1 MRSDSQFRSMASVV
15 LTANTRANPGKA
27 GSYTLA
33 PVLRSCPI
41 ATAKPTQKGT
51 NPMHRASLYIA
62 LLWTA
67 ILLFAAAKLVP
78 VVMDILIARASAAGG
93 GM

>member
-1 MRSDSQFRSMASVV
+1 
-15 LTANTRANPGKA
+15 
-27 GSYTLA
+27 
-33 PVLRSCPI
+33 
-41 ATAKPTQKGT
+41 
-51 NPMHRASLYIA
+51 MHRASLYIA